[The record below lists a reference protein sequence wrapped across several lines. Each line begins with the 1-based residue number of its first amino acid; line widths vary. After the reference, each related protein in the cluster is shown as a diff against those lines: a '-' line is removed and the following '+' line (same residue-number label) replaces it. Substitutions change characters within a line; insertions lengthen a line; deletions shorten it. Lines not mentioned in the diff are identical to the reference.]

1 MIKLSG
7 INIAVKNVNMQTE
20 IKIKK
25 HVYVQY
31 LEIKEELIQV
41 MKVVKLVAVMVVLRK
56 IFSIE
61 AKIQNIIQKIKKEK
75 IKEKNQVKILKPETV
90 VVKIV

>member
-1 MIKLSG
+1 
-7 INIAVKNVNMQTE
+7 
-20 IKIKK
+20 
-25 HVYVQY
+25 
-31 LEIKEELIQV
+31 